1 MIDWLRA
8 YCLSQPHTTEHVLW
22 GDHLVFKIGGKMYA
36 AGALSPGGHRLSF
49 KCTPEEF
56 AELTERPGIVP
67 APYTARMHW
76 VALENWDALS
86 RTEIKR
92 LVKQSYDL
100 VFAKLPKRAQAE
112 LSPLSKPDAPRAKA
126 LRKARKTESRGPL
139 PVRAATLRSGA
150 ARIKTMIAKVRKA
163 VFPAAGLGT
172 RFLPATK
179 AQPKEMLS
187 LVDKPLI
194 QYGVEEA
201 MHSGVQ
207 NIIIVTGRG
216 KSAIED
222 HFDVSFELE
231 HLLETRNKK
240 DLLATVRAVSDMI
253 DVSYVRQKEALGL
266 GHAVLRARELVADE
280 PFSVILSDDVIDS
293 EVPCLRQLLDVY
305 EFYGAP
311 VVALMEVPR
320 ENISAYG
327 VVDAEPVSH
336 AGGQNRLF
344 RIRNMVEKPKPA
356 DAPSNLAI
364 IGRYVLTPEV
374 FKSLDAVEPG
384 SGGEIQLTDGLKH
397 LLRSRPI
404 YGYRFEGTRY
414 DAGDKLGFLKATVEF
429 ALKRYDL
436 GEEFRAYLNTLTL

>member
-1 MIDWLRA
+1 MI
-8 YCLSQPHTTEHVLW
+8 T
-22 GDHLVFKIGGKMYA
+22 
-36 AGALSPGGHRLSF
+36 
-49 KCTPEEF
+49 
-56 AELTERPGIVP
+56 
-67 APYTARMHW
+67 
-76 VALENWDALS
+76 
-86 RTEIKR
+86 
-92 LVKQSYDL
+92 
-100 VFAKLPKRAQAE
+100 
-112 LSPLSKPDAPRAKA
+112 
-126 LRKARKTESRGPL
+126 
-139 PVRAATLRSGA
+139 
-150 ARIKTMIAKVRKA
+150 KVRKA

-179 AQPKEMLS
+179 AMPKEMLP

-201 MHSGVQ
+201 MQSGVQ

-240 DLLATVRAVSDMI
+240 ELLATVRAVSDMI

-311 VVALMEVPR
+311 VVALMEVPK

-327 VVDAEPVSH
+327 VVDAEPISH

-344 RIRNMVEKPKPA
+344 RIRNMVEKPKA
-356 DAPSNLAI
+356 NEAPSNLAI

-374 FKSLDAVEPG
+374 FKSLDAVDPG

-397 LLRSRPI
+397 LLRNRPI

-436 GEEFRAYLNTLTL
+436 GEAFRTYLKTLTL